1 MPLLDNTIVLYYFLI
16 NLTFKNV
23 KTKKNKHFTRLVAYV
38 ACTAKSTRHSSTL
51 CRCAAPRDKQK
62 LKMISH

>member
-23 KTKKNKHFTRLVAYV
+23 KTEKNKHFTRCLPMMLH
-38 ACTAKSTRHSSTL
+38 AKQRQLDIHRRSA
-51 CRCAAPRDKQK
+51 AAPRRATNRN
-62 LKMISH
+62 